1 VADGRAGIRARAGE
15 LTLEELEGQRTELV
29 ESRNMM
35 HVIGRRYKKKKYPI
49 PTLAEREGINCAA
62 AIGVAPP
69 GSPCFDGHYHVR
81 R

>member
-1 VADGRAGIRARAGE
+1 MMTR
-15 LTLEELEGQRTELV
+15 EELLRQGAGLLP
-29 ESRNMM
+29 SRNMM

>member
-1 VADGRAGIRARAGE
+1 M
-15 LTLEELEGQRTELV
+15 TNEELLRETAELLP
-29 ESRNMM
+29 SRNMM

-49 PTLAEREGINCAA
+49 PVRPPGLVCAMGVGI
-62 AIGVAPP
+62 APP